1 MIRWRGD
8 NNNNMRIME
17 LNYGK
22 ILLFL
27 HESIKSDIASLQH
40 WNGTF
45 FKTLRV
51 INKLLI
57 EIKLGNLTS
66 QTDH

>member
-1 MIRWRGD
+1 
-8 NNNNMRIME
+8 ME